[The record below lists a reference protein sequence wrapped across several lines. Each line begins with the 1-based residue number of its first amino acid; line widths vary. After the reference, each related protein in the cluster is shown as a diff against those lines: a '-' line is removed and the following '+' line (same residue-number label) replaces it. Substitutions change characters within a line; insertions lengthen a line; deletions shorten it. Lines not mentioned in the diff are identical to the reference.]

1 MKKLI
6 VFCMTMSLVSL
17 SFGQNVDGDINDV
30 GTPQIYNGPVW
41 NAPARGDVLYDNGQ
55 LANSLGTGSGGADE
69 SVLQN
74 GSLGLNLLGWGHQ
87 ILNDNAVADDFT
99 ADADWHIDTITFFAY
114 QTNGGIPSTINDV
127 RLRIWD
133 GDPSAGGS
141 IVWGDRVTNVLSDTA
156 FSNIYRVTETT
167 GGATNRAIMA
177 NTVTVDADF
186 PAGTYWLDWQVG
198 GVAASGP
205 WAPPITITGQTTT
218 GNGLQQISG
227 GAWAPALDSGTNTQQ
242 GFPFIIT
249 GSGACEITSLY
260 LDGTD
265 LNIYGLCTSG
275 VDIWYSDYSGNT
287 LVANGVI
294 VDGSTSY
301 DLGSVAPDAIYYV
314 TPAGSP
320 DDILASTN
328 RTVPT
333 LGEWGMIFFVMLL
346 AASGVVFMRKR
357 RMV

>member
-17 SFGQNVDGDINDV
+17 AFGQNVDDDGSNV

-41 NAPARGDVLYDNGQ
+41 NAPARGDVLYDNGP
-55 LANSLGTGSGGADE
+55 LATCTGCGAGGADE
-69 SVLQN
+69 SVLQS

-87 ILNDNAVADDFT
+87 VANDNAVADDFV

-133 GDPSAGGS
+133 GPPNAGGS
-141 IVWGDRVTNVLSDTA
+141 IIWGDRTTNVMTSTA
-156 FSNIYRVTETT
+156 FSNIYRTTETT
-167 GGATNRAIMA
+167 AGATNRAIMA

-186 PAGTYWLDWQVG
+186 PAGTYWLDWQAG
-198 GVAASGP
+198 GTAASGP
-205 WAPPITITGQTTT
+205 WAPPLTIIGQTTT

-227 GAWAPALDSGTNTQQ
+227 GAWADALDSGTNTPQ
-242 GFPFIIT
+242 GFPFIIE
-249 GSGACEITSLY
+249 GSGACEITSVY
-260 LDGTD
+260 LNGTD

-275 VDIWYSDYSGNT
+275 VDIWYSDNSGDH
-287 LVANGVI
+287 LVASAVV

-301 DLGSVAPDAIYYV
+301 DLGTVAPDAVYFV
-314 TPAGSP
+314 TANG
-320 DDILASTN
+320 DNVVLAQTG

-333 LGEWGMIFFVMLL
+333 LGEWGLILFVMLL
-346 AASGVVFMRKR
+346 ASVGVVFMRKR
-357 RMV
+357 RLA